1 MYDITNLNQPVGLE
15 RIDSTVR
22 AQRTA
27 NYIRRMIPHVFGWF
41 PMMAV
46 WFIFIVQLE
55 NAKRD
60 IDEISDRNIPGWVES
75 LIYGQFLIF
84 TQFAFVQI
92 VFQRLNPGF
101 YFGTEIAYCILS
113 LSAKLY
119 LGGFL
124 LVNVIM
130 ADASA
135 NDTLGGAGETRR

>member
-1 MYDITNLNQPVGLE
+1 MPFH
-15 RIDSTVR
+15 S
-22 AQRTA
+22 
-27 NYIRRMIPHVFGWF
+27 PHTFSG
-41 PMMAV
+41 
-46 WFIFIVQLE
+46 
-55 NAKRD
+55 
-60 IDEISDRNIPGWVES
+60 
-75 LIYGQFLIF
+75 
-84 TQFAFVQI
+84 
-92 VFQRLNPGF
+92 LNPGF